1 MCVEQINP
9 TATETAIWFSIFSIS
24 LIGGLAVFAWLYDW
38 YLQRKDRKD
47 FEAEIRLMNKEKC
60 DD

>member
-9 TATETAIWFSIFSIS
+9 TATEAAIWSSVFFIS
-24 LIGGLAVFAWLYDW
+24 LIGGLAVFAWLHNW

-47 FEAEIRLMNKEKC
+47 FEAAIRLMNEAKS